1 MITHVLKLNYLEKL
15 SEGYEEG
22 PRFTLLAGDKEA
34 ENLKAMEFTEGVN
47 AETDYLVVEFIA
59 TDTNGV
65 DLGPG
70 DLVVL
75 SGDRSSVVISP
86 SEDVVEALVAKVGVS
101 ADAAV

>member
-1 MITHVLKLNYLEKL
+1 MITHVLKLNYLERVND
-15 SEGYEEG
+15 GYEEG
-22 PRFTLLAGDKEA
+22 PRFALLAGDKEA
-34 ENLKAMEFTEGVN
+34 ENLKALEFTEGVN
-47 AETDYLVVEFIA
+47 VETDYLVVEFIA

-70 DLVVL
+70 DLIVL

>member
-22 PRFTLLAGDKEA
+22 PHFALLAGDEEA
-34 ENLKAMEFTEGVN
+34 EILEKLEFTEGTT
-47 AETDYLVVEFIA
+47 ADCDYFVAEFIA

-65 DLGPG
+65 FLRPG
-70 DLVVL
+70 DLIVL